1 MENAGFSRGNNFYN
15 NKNSSSS
22 GNNTYSNTNSSDNIH
37 DSNNPTPRGR
47 AVKPQPEEVRRSS
60 ADSDGSTDSASE
72 ADPPRKTRDGRGS
85 RGDDDYWRRRRS
97 VIRAM
102 SCHENPKSSP
112 SATTALREY
121 MKSLNLEEY
130 VSVLVEQEVDLPL
143 LSCLEEDE
151 LEKVGIET
159 VEARARILSTQKLD
173 RWELAANVQQQ
184 QQQQ

>member
-1 MENAGFSRGNNFYN
+1 
-15 NKNSSSS
+15 
-22 GNNTYSNTNSSDNIH
+22 
-37 DSNNPTPRGR
+37 
-47 AVKPQPEEVRRSS
+47 
-60 ADSDGSTDSASE
+60 
-72 ADPPRKTRDGRGS
+72 
-85 RGDDDYWRRRRS
+85 
-97 VIRAM
+97 
-102 SCHENPKSSP
+102 
-112 SATTALREY
+112 